1 MRLLTIIITA
11 SLIPSHPKIKLIQE
25 TIESL
30 QLINIPSDTEII
42 LAHDYSD
49 NNNYS
54 DYLKNL
60 NEYIKSY
67 SNIKIVKR
75 ENHGHLTGNIRNALQ
90 YVDSKYILVI
100 QHDLPFIKMIDIQKI
115 IYDMEEN
122 NNIKYIRFGKTKA
135 PTSWDN
141 NNIKKIRFF
150 KTKLK
155 NIRKLDRLYGLQVKQ
170 KNYTYTRTPAWSDQ
184 NHLCLTLYYTN
195 IVMKECPDGC
205 FMERILHGKNKNE
218 EIHNKYGTYLFG
230 KLNDHLI
237 IKHTDGRNTK

>member
-90 YVDSKYILVI
+90 YVDSKYILVL

-184 NHLCLTLYYTN
+184 NHLCLTSYYTN

-218 EIHNKYGTYLFG
+218 EIHNKYGTYLLG
-230 KLNDHLI
+230 ELNNHLI